1 MNMRNMICIYS
12 MLLVRVNAGP
22 NINIFPN
29 FGGIFGFL
37 FPFRDCETFAP
48 TPAETIPVPEPDDL
62 TYLSTGTI
70 NGISGRKVGTAVA
83 LNRVGTRLV
92 LGGNQ
97 KMQIYD
103 SFTSNADN
111 STGWILA
118 KDLSGDFSS
127 WIQSIDMNS
136 NGRYIVVSETDTDIT
151 DPTIEAPSDCTVRI
165 YEQDADS
172 SWSQVGNNLESETSG
187 VGFGT
192 SVVISDSG
200 DMIAIGAP
208 IGNYVEIRFFGTFIS
223 WTLNIDGFEDDS
235 YFGASLSLAE
245 DGETLAVGA
254 PHSNNFTGAVH
265 IVDVISRSLKHTVE
279 GTTGGG
285 AGAGDY
291 FGTSATLSKDASTLV
306 IGNTGASAVTTFAQ
320 VFRYNSIQD
329 EYLQVGLISDEG
341 TRATGWSIALS
352 SNGEIAVIGMPYDND
367 SGNNAGKTIVIT
379 IGESSLSALAT
390 FPGSAT
396 GDLSGTSVAVSDDG
410 TAIAIGAVG
419 STIGH
424 VRIFNAE

>member
-111 STGWILA
+111 STGWIMKA
-118 KDLSGDFSS
+118 DLSSEVSG
-127 WIQSIDMNS
+127 WIQTIDMSSDGNS
-136 NGRYIVVSETDTDIT
+136 IVVSETATDIT
-151 DPTIEAPSDCTVRI
+151 DPTVEAPADCTVKVF
-165 YEQDADS
+165 EKEADGT
-172 SWSQVGNNLESETSG
+172 WSQVGNDIVSETSG
-187 VGFGT
+187 DGFGA
-192 SVVISDSG
+192 SVVISDGG
-200 DMIAIGAP
+200 DVIAIGSP
-208 IGNYVEIRFFGTFIS
+208 LGNSVDIIFSSIDTEWSLT
-223 WTLNIDGFEDDS
+223 IDGFDANS
-235 YFGASLSLAE
+235 YFGASLSLSA
-245 DGETLAVGA
+245 DGNTLAVGA
-254 PHSNNFTGAVH
+254 PHQNNFRGAVH
-265 IVDVISRSLKHTVE
+265 VINISTRLQTHELSGKN
-279 GTTGGG
+279 
-285 AGAGDY
+285 AGDY
-291 FGTSATLSKDASTLV
+291 FGTKTVLSSDATTLV
-306 IGNTGASAVTTFAQ
+306 VGSTATSSNTTFAQ
-320 VFRYNSIQD
+320 VYRYNSFTDTYDQAGPD
-329 EYLQVGLISDEG
+329 ISGSG

-352 SNGEIAVIGMPYDND
+352 SNGGLALIGMPYND
-367 SGNNAGKTIVIT
+367 DAGANAGKSTGIAIT
-379 IGESSLSALAT
+379 DSSLEVVAS
-390 FPGSAT
+390 FPGDAA
-396 GDLSGTSVAVSDDG
+396 GDLSGTSVAVSGDG

-419 STIGH
+419 STAGH
-424 VRIFNAE
+424 VRVFNLV